1 MLVVSFMKSTDKS
14 KIFLNTLLMTAS
26 VIVEKI
32 IFFAVNIIIA
42 RYLDINHY
50 GEYTTALAFAS
61 FFSLFTD
68 MGINETLIREINYEE
83 EKWHTLFNV
92 VLLKVILSVVIFFV
106 FIGFTF
112 TANYSYDILKLILI
126 FGFVRFGDEYLR
138 LYYTYYE
145 GVEGYKLSALFRI
158 FFALFFLGAVILV
171 VIINGG
177 NREIALFRL
186 GVVLFFLFIMTY
198 AISRGKLLR
207 IDIQYIKSYCRKVLP
222 FATTF
227 IYSNIINQGNL
238 IALPLLHGA
247 VYAGIFQNA
256 YIFITTLMFI
266 PGSFGR
272 VFIPYLYKHK
282 NDEKIFRFQFAFDIL
297 SKSFVF
303 ISFYITVILFLYS
316 DFLIIWIF
324 GEKYRASVPL
334 LKVLALSLPF
344 LFNAGAVML
353 TALDK
358 QRLYSVILRYM
369 AMLNVA
375 LNIGLGYFYLD
386 KGIAAAM
393 VITFFL
399 IFILSH
405 ILIIFNSQL
414 SVCSAAV
421 YYLKGSAIFLLCW
434 LVYHHIPFEYKIVS
448 MAVISLIY
456 FVMSLLLLL
465 TKDDIRIGKEIL
477 GRKNTQ
483 DSMTS

>member
-1 MLVVSFMKSTDKS
+1 
-14 KIFLNTLLMTAS
+14 
-26 VIVEKI
+26 
-32 IFFAVNIIIA
+32 
-42 RYLDINHY
+42 
-50 GEYTTALAFAS
+50 
-61 FFSLFTD
+61 
-68 MGINETLIREINYEE
+68 MGINETLIREINYEK

-92 VLLKVILSVVIFFV
+92 VFLKVILSVVIFFI

-112 TANYSYDILKLILI
+112 TTEYSSDTIKLILI

-158 FFALFFLGAVILV
+158 VFALFFLGAVILV

-177 NREIALFRL
+177 NKEIALLRL
-186 GVVLFFLFIMTY
+186 GVVLLFLVIMTY
-198 AISRGKLLR
+198 AISRGKLLK
-207 IDIQYIKSYCRKVLP
+207 IDMQYIKSYCRKVLP

-266 PGSFGR
+266 PGSFSR

-282 NDEKIFRFQFAFDIL
+282 NDEEMFRFQFAFDIL

-316 DFLIIWIF
+316 DFIITGVF
-324 GEKYRASVPL
+324 GEKYRASVSL
-334 LKVLALSLPF
+334 LKVLTLSLPF
-344 LFNAGAVML
+344 LFNAGAIML

-393 VITFFL
+393 VITFFM
-399 IFILSH
+399 IFIMSH
-405 ILIIFNSQL
+405 LFIIFNSGL
-414 SVCSAAV
+414 SIFSAAV
-421 YYLKGSAIFLLCW
+421 YYLKGGVMFLLCW
-434 LVYHHIPFEYKIVS
+434 LAYHHISFGYEIVS

-456 FVMSLLLLL
+456 FALSLLLLL

-477 GRKNTQ
+477 GRS
-483 DSMTS
+483 DI